1 MAGFAPIPAK
11 NMYSATKS
19 AVIFFSYS
27 LRYQL
32 REKNISVSCL
42 NPGPVFTKPGIVK
55 ETKEKLGRLGMWMA
69 VAPSKVGEIAVQ
81 QTLNGKLIIVP
92 GTGAKVMSTVVR
104 ALPRRLIV
112 KIYNSVGKK

>member
-32 REKNISVSCL
+32 QQKNISVSCL
-42 NPGPVFTKPGIVK
+42 TPGPVFTKPGIVK
-55 ETKEKLGRLGMWMA
+55 ETKDKLGWLGMRMA
-69 VAPSKVGEIAVQ
+69 VRPAKVGEIAVQ

-92 GTGAKVMSTVVR
+92 GTAAKLMSIVLR
-104 ALPRRLIV
+104 ALPRRLV
-112 KIYNSVGKK
+112 VRIYNNVGK

>member
-32 REKNISVSCL
+32 VGKRISVSCL
-42 NPGPVFTKPGIVK
+42 NPGPVFTKPGIEK
-55 ETKEKLGRLGMWMA
+55 ETKEKLGWFGMKMA
-69 VAPSKVGEIAVQ
+69 VAPWKVGEIAVRE
-81 QTLNGKLIIVP
+81 TLNGKLIIVP
-92 GTGAKVMSTVVR
+92 GTGAKLMATIIR
-104 ALPRRLIV
+104 ALPRRLTV
-112 KIYNSVGKK
+112 KIYNGVGKK